1 MEAFI
6 LEGRSNTPQM
16 HICLISVNNNVR
28 SVRSVN
34 NNVRRERKRDAF
46 SFLRHASSHFPG
58 KEKVL
63 PSYKGECEM

>member
-6 LEGRSNTPQM
+6 LEGRSNTPQ
-16 HICLISVNNNVR
+16 ILDK
-28 SVRSVN
+28 RSVN